1 MILVVLK
8 RKTIFYKKRI
18 ILTKQRTKKEK
29 KQMKQ
34 IESSSSK
41 DKIIQPGLTDSIFD
55 WDGLLDRLM
64 GDEDFAK
71 EIIDD
76 FLKQIP
82 DNLFA
87 LKNALNKKDL
97 LLVKREAHIIKG
109 ASGNVG
115 ALVLQKIAEQIE
127 ISGEKKDF
135 VKTESFVEELDTQ
148 WKVLKYILAQ
158 PKR

>member
-1 MILVVLK
+1 
-8 RKTIFYKKRI
+8 
-18 ILTKQRTKKEK
+18 
-29 KQMKQ
+29 MKQ
-34 IESSSSK
+34 TESSSSK
-41 DKIIQPGLTDSIFD
+41 DKIKQFELTDSIFD
-55 WDGLLDRLM
+55 WDGLLQRLM

-82 DNLFA
+82 NNLFA

-115 ALVLQKIAEQIE
+115 ALALQKIAEQVE
-127 ISGEKKDF
+127 IFGEEKNF
-135 VKTESFVEELDTQ
+135 VKLRWFVEELDTQ
-148 WKVLKYILAQ
+148 LKNLKNILAE
-158 PKR
+158 PKG

>member
-1 MILVVLK
+1 
-8 RKTIFYKKRI
+8 
-18 ILTKQRTKKEK
+18 
-29 KQMKQ
+29 MKQ
-34 IESSSSK
+34 TESSSSK
-41 DKIIQPGLTDSIFD
+41 DKIKQFELTDSIFD
-55 WDGLLDRLM
+55 WDGLLQRLM

-115 ALVLQKIAEQIE
+115 ALALQKIAEQVE
-127 ISGEKKDF
+127 IFGEEKNF
-135 VKTESFVEELDTQ
+135 VKIRWFVEELDTQ
-148 WKVLKYILAQ
+148 LKVLKNKLAE
-158 PKR
+158 PKG

>member
-1 MILVVLK
+1 M
-8 RKTIFYKKRI
+8 
-18 ILTKQRTKKEK
+18 KET
-29 KQMKQ
+29 
-34 IESSSSK
+34 ETSSSK
-41 DKIIQPGLTDSIFD
+41 DKITPFELTDSIFD
-55 WDGLLDRLM
+55 RNGLLLRLM

-87 LKNALNKKDL
+87 LKKALDKKDL

-115 ALVLQKIAEQIE
+115 ALALQKIAEQIE
-127 ISGEKKDF
+127 ICGEEKDL
-135 VKTESFVEELDTQ
+135 VKAGSFAEELDTQ
-148 WKVLKYILAQ
+148 LEILKNELAQ
-158 PKR
+158 H

>member
-1 MILVVLK
+1 
-8 RKTIFYKKRI
+8 
-18 ILTKQRTKKEK
+18 
-29 KQMKQ
+29 MKQ
-34 IESSSSK
+34 TESSSSK
-41 DKIIQPGLTDSIFD
+41 DKFKQFELTDSIFD
-55 WDGLLDRLM
+55 RDGLLDRLM
-64 GDEDFAK
+64 GDEDLAN

-115 ALVLQKIAEQIE
+115 ALALQKIAEQVE
-127 ISGEKKDF
+127 IFGEEKNF
-135 VKTESFVEELDTQ
+135 VKIRWFVKELDTQ
-148 WKVLKYILAQ
+148 LKVLKNKLAE
-158 PKR
+158 PKG

>member
-1 MILVVLK
+1 
-8 RKTIFYKKRI
+8 
-18 ILTKQRTKKEK
+18 
-29 KQMKQ
+29 MKQ
-34 IESSSSK
+34 TESSSSK
-41 DKIIQPGLTDSIFD
+41 DKIIPFELADSIFD
-55 WDGLLDRLM
+55 RDGLLHRLM

-87 LKNALNKKDL
+87 LKKALDKKDL

-115 ALVLQKIAEQIE
+115 ALALQKIAEQIE
-127 ISGEKKDF
+127 ISGEEKDL
-135 VKTESFVEELDTQ
+135 VKAGSFVEELDTQ
-148 WKVLKYILAQ
+148 LEVLKNKLAQ
-158 PKR
+158 PNS

>member
-1 MILVVLK
+1 
-8 RKTIFYKKRI
+8 
-18 ILTKQRTKKEK
+18 
-29 KQMKQ
+29 MKQ
-34 IESSSSK
+34 TESSPSK
-41 DKIIQPGLTDSIFD
+41 DKIKQFELTDSIFD
-55 WDGLLDRLM
+55 RDGLLQRLM

-115 ALVLQKIAEQIE
+115 ALALQKIAEQVE
-127 ISGEKKDF
+127 ISGEEKDF
-135 VKTESFVEELDTQ
+135 VKIRSFVEELDTQ
-148 WKVLKYILAQ
+148 LKNLKNILAE
-158 PKR
+158 PKG

>member
-1 MILVVLK
+1 
-8 RKTIFYKKRI
+8 
-18 ILTKQRTKKEK
+18 
-29 KQMKQ
+29 MKQ
-34 IESSSSK
+34 IESLSSK
-41 DKIIQPGLTDSIFD
+41 DKIIQIGSTDSIFD

-127 ISGEKKDF
+127 ISGEEKDL
-135 VKTESFVEELDTQ
+135 VKAESFVEELDTQ